1 MSSAL
6 LDVSDLEVA
15 FDTRRGRVKAVDG
28 LSFSLDKG
36 EIIALV
42 GESGCG
48 KSVAVRSV
56 LKLLPE
62 QTARYEGGSIT
73 LEGKDLLKLDDRA
86 MQKIRGRDVAL
97 IFQDPMSSLN
107 PVLTIGKQIG
117 EAIKRHQGG
126 SRRQV
131 AERTI
136 DLLRRV
142 GIPAPETRLKAYPHE
157 FSGGMRQRVMIAMA
171 LSCNPRVILADEIT
185 TALDVT
191 IQAQIIDLL
200 KSLVADAGAAVV
212 MITHDMGIVA
222 GAAERVYVM
231 YAGTV
236 VETATTAD
244 LFAHPAMPYTWG
256 LLRSIPSLERPVD
269 EPLVP
274 IEGLPP
280 DVARLNGGCRFRP
293 RCAYRRAICGQ
304 AEPPLAPTPDGVEGH
319 LARCWGLDPDQG
331 WLRDTDWTK
340 DLGDPVAMAEISAAA
355 AHVQDGKP

>member
-1 MSSAL
+1 VSASL
-6 LDVSDLEVA
+6 LEIRDLQVA

-28 LSFSLDKG
+28 LSFTLGKG
-36 EIIALV
+36 EIVALV

-56 LKLLPE
+56 MKLLPE
-62 QTARYEGGSIT
+62 RTARYEAGTIT
-73 LEGKDLLKLDDRA
+73 LDGNDLLGLDEAA
-86 MQKIRGRDVAL
+86 MQKIRGREIAL

-126 SRRQV
+126 SRR
-131 AERTI
+131 AIAARTVE
-136 DLLRRV
+136 LLRRV

-191 IQAQIIDLL
+191 IQAQIMELL
-200 KSLVADAGAAVV
+200 KSLVADTGAAVV
-212 MITHDMGIVA
+212 LITHDMGIVA

-236 VETATTAD
+236 VETASTSE
-244 LFAHPAMPYTWG
+244 LFSRPAMPYTWG
-256 LLRSIPSLERPVD
+256 LLRSIPSLERPAD

-280 DVARLNGGCRFRP
+280 NLARLGQGCRFRE
-293 RCAYRRAICGQ
+293 RCAYRRAVCGGD
-304 AEPPLAPTPDGVEGH
+304 EPPLAQVPGGAEGH
-319 LARCWGLDPDQG
+319 LARCWGLDPQVG
-331 WLRDTDWTK
+331 WLRNTDWTR
-340 DLGDPVAMAEISAAA
+340 DLGDPDVMAKITAAA
-355 AHVQDGKP
+355 VQVEVEP

>member
-1 MSSAL
+1 MSAPL
-6 LDVSDLEVA
+6 LEVRDLEVA

-28 LSFSLDKG
+28 LSFSLGKG

-56 LKLLPE
+56 MKLLPE
-62 QTARYEGGSIT
+62 QTARYEAGSIT
-73 LEGKDLLKLDDRA
+73 LDGKDLLDLDDKA
-86 MQKIRGRDVAL
+86 MQKIRGHDIAL

-107 PVLTIGKQIG
+107 PVLTIGEQIG
-117 EAIKRHQGG
+117 EAISRHQRV
-126 SRRQV
+126 SRREV
-131 AERTI
+131 VERTI
-136 DLLRRV
+136 ELLRRV

-191 IQAQIIDLL
+191 IQAQIMDLL

-244 LFAHPAMPYTWG
+244 LFARPAMPYTWG

-280 DVARLNGGCRFRP
+280 NLARLEPGCRFRP
-293 RCAYRRAICGQ
+293 RCAYRRAICGA
-304 AEPPLAPTPDGVEGH
+304 AEPPLAPAPDGAEGH
-319 LARCWGLDPDQG
+319 LARCWGLDPENG
-331 WLRDTDWTK
+331 WLRDTDWTS
-340 DLGDPVAMAEISAAA
+340 DLGDAETMAEISAAA
-355 AHVQDGKP
+355 AQVQGEKR

>member
-1 MSSAL
+1 ML
-6 LDVSDLEVA
+6 EVRDLEVA
-15 FDTRRGRVKAVDG
+15 FETHRGRVKAVDG
-28 LSFSLDKG
+28 LSFRLEKG

-56 LKLLPE
+56 MKLLPE
-62 QTARYEGGSIT
+62 RTARYEAGSIT
-73 LEGKDLLKLDDRA
+73 LDGKDLLGLDDKA
-86 MQKIRGRDVAL
+86 MQKIRGREIAL

-107 PVLTIGKQIG
+107 PVLTIGQQIG

-126 SRRQV
+126 NRRQI

-136 DLLRRV
+136 ELLRRV
-142 GIPAPETRLKAYPHE
+142 GIPAPETRLNAYPHE

-191 IQAQIIDLL
+191 IQAQIMDLL
-200 KSLVADAGAAVV
+200 KSLVSSTGTAVV

-236 VETATTAD
+236 VETAATAD
-244 LFAHPAMPYTWG
+244 LFARPAMPYTWG

-280 DVARLNGGCRFRP
+280 NIAQLDGGCRFRP

-304 AEPPLAPTPDGVEGH
+304 SEPPLAPAPDGAEGH
-319 LARCWGLDPDQG
+319 LTRCWGFDPEIG
-331 WLRDTDWTK
+331 WLRDTDWKK
-340 DLGDPVAMAEISAAA
+340 DLGDPATMAEISAAA
-355 AHVQDGKP
+355 AKVPCGRS

>member
-1 MSSAL
+1 MSPAL
-6 LDVSDLEVA
+6 LEVNGLEVA
-15 FDTRRGRVKAVDG
+15 FDTRRGMVKAVDG
-28 LSFSLDKG
+28 LSFRLDNG

-56 LKLLPE
+56 MKLLPE
-62 QTARYEGGSIT
+62 QTARYAAGSIT
-73 LEGKDLLKLDDRA
+73 LEGKELLELDDKA
-86 MQKIRGRDVAL
+86 MQKIRGRDIAL

-107 PVLTIGKQIG
+107 PVLTIGQQIG

-126 SRRQV
+126 SRRQI
-131 AERTI
+131 AERAVE
-136 DLLRRV
+136 LLRRV

-236 VETATTAD
+236 VETASTAD
-244 LFAHPAMPYTWG
+244 LFARPAMPYTWG
-256 LLRSIPSLERPVD
+256 LLRSIPSLERPVN

-280 DVARLNGGCRFRP
+280 NVARLDGGCRFRP
-293 RCAYRRAICGQ
+293 RCAYRRAVCGE
-304 AEPPLAPTPDGVEGH
+304 AEPPLAPAPDGAESH
-319 LARCWGLDPDQG
+319 LARCWGLDPDIG

-340 DLGDPVAMAEISAAA
+340 DLGDPAAMAEISAAA
-355 AHVQDGKP
+355 ARVQGSKR

>member
-1 MSSAL
+1 MSAAL
-6 LDVSDLEVA
+6 LEVSELEVA

-28 LSFSLDKG
+28 LSFRLGKG

-48 KSVAVRSV
+48 KSVAVKSV

-62 QTARYEGGSIT
+62 QTARYEAGSIT
-73 LEGKDLLKLDDRA
+73 LDGRDLLGLDEKA
-86 MQKIRGRDVAL
+86 MEAVRGREIAL

-126 SRRQV
+126 SRQEI
-131 AERTI
+131 AHRTV

-142 GIPAPETRLKAYPHE
+142 GIPAPETRLNAYPHE

-171 LSCNPRVILADEIT
+171 LSCGPRVILADEIT

-212 MITHDMGIVA
+212 MITHDMGVVA

-231 YAGTV
+231 YAGAV
-236 VETATTAD
+236 VETATTED
-244 LFAHPAMPYTWG
+244 LFSRPAMPYTWG
-256 LLRSIPSLERPVD
+256 LLRSIPSLDRPVH

-280 DVARLNGGCRFRP
+280 NVALLDGGCRFRP
-293 RCAYRRAICGQ
+293 RCPYRRDICAE
-304 AEPPLAPTPDGVEGH
+304 AEPPLAPAPDGAEGH
-319 LARCWGLDPDQG
+319 LARCWGLDPVRG
-331 WLRDTDWTK
+331 WLRDTDWKT
-340 DLGDPVAMAEISAAA
+340 DLGDPAARAQISADAA
-355 AHVQDGKP
+355 KIKGGKP

>member
-1 MSSAL
+1 MSVAL
-6 LDVSDLEVA
+6 LEVADLEVA

-28 LSFSLDKG
+28 LSFRLGKG

-48 KSVAVRSV
+48 KSVAVKSV

-62 QTARYEGGSIT
+62 QTARYEAGSIS
-73 LEGKDLLKLDDRA
+73 LEGKDLLGLDEKT
-86 MQKIRGRDVAL
+86 METIRGREIAL

-126 SRRQV
+126 SRQQI

-142 GIPAPETRLKAYPHE
+142 GIPAPETRLHAYPHE

-212 MITHDMGIVA
+212 MITHDMGVVA

-231 YAGTV
+231 YAGAV

-244 LFAHPAMPYTWG
+244 LFARPAMPYTWG

-280 DVARLNGGCRFRP
+280 NVAMLDGGCRFRP
-293 RCAYRRAICGQ
+293 RCPYRRDICGE
-304 AEPPLAPTPDGVEGH
+304 AEPPLAPAPDGAEGH
-319 LARCWGLDPDQG
+319 LARCWGLDPQHG
-331 WLRDTDWTK
+331 WLRNTDWQA
-340 DLGDPVAMAEISAAA
+340 DLGDPAVMAEIRAEAAK
-355 AHVQDGKP
+355 VEGGKS